1 MYVKGSQPTG
11 MLCMPQ
17 QSSNSLRNQSKELL
31 LKLLK
36 ISNWK
41 NAIKIWNWWKQKY
54 ESKKSWSHIS
64 KKTIFKRILK
74 DASC

>member
-1 MYVKGSQPTG
+1 MKGSQPTG

-17 QSSNSLRNQSKELL
+17 QSLNSLRNQSKELL

-41 NAIKIWNWWKQKY
+41 NAIKI
-54 ESKKSWSHIS
+54 
-64 KKTIFKRILK
+64 
-74 DASC
+74 